1 MTKPKAIPTAALG
14 RRLAFIGTTGSG
26 KTYTAKGGVE
36 RKLAAKERVVII
48 DPLDVWWGLALDV
61 DGKKSSPYRS
71 EKVEGTSQQI
81 VIFGG
86 KHADMQITENGGK
99 LLGEAVATAKESC
112 VISLGTLR
120 TEAARRRFMVGFL
133 DALYEHTDP
142 EVSEPY
148 TLVVDEAD
156 LFAPQKPFG
165 GHAEMLLH
173 LMEEI
178 VRRGRVR
185 GFLPW
190 LISQRPAI
198 VNKNVLSQVDGM
210 VAMQL
215 TGAHDRGAIEG
226 WIEGHGD
233 KRETKELLASLATFQ
248 QGTGLLWVPRD
259 GILQTMAFPPNQTFD
274 SSRTPKRG
282 EKKKTRKLKPLN
294 LGKLKD
300 KLATVEAETK
310 ANDPNELRK
319 QVADLQAQLRKVKAP
334 PSAPVAPSID
344 KKQLAELETR
354 AHARGKIEGYAN
366 GVNDV
371 TATWREMSANIAS
384 QLRSATSTVDTA
396 EKRMQAI
403 LERATAKHVKAATK
417 EAAKKSSSPAVPQIP
432 AGPSR
437 AAPAPVLPRASNPPP
452 AASGD
457 GSLTNPQRTL
467 LQSLAWW
474 RAMGHDAPSRPQV
487 AAICGWKPSGSN
499 LKDRLSELSKSGLVV
514 YPQTGLV
521 SLTDVG
527 ASVAPTPDTSKTLH
541 DSIRGILTGP
551 QLKLFEVLLERRSAI
566 SRVELAGSVEPPW
579 EPNGSNLKDRL
590 SELSRLEVVAYPEKG
605 SVVLQPWV
613 LA

>member
-1 MTKPKAIPTAALG
+1 MTKPKAIPAAALG
-14 RRLAFIGTTGSG
+14 RRLAFVGTTGSG

-48 DPLDVWWGLALDV
+48 DPLDVWWGLALNV
-61 DGKKSSPYRS
+61 DGKTASPYRS
-71 EKVEGTSQQI
+71 DTVAGTSQQL

-112 VISLGTLR
+112 IISLGGLR

-215 TGAHDRGAIEG
+215 TGAHDRGAIEA
-226 WIEGHGD
+226 WIEGHAD
-233 KRETKELLASLATFQ
+233 KRETKELLASLATFH

-259 GILQTMAFPPNQTFD
+259 GILETMTFPQNATFD

-282 EKKKTRKLKPLN
+282 EKKKAHKLRPLN

-300 KLATVEAETK
+300 MLASVEAETK
-310 ANDPNELRK
+310 ANDPNALRK

-334 PSAPVAPSID
+334 PAAPAID
-344 KKQLAELETR
+344 PRAIQQAEAR
-354 AHARGKIEGYAN
+354 GHARGKIEGYADCMN
-366 GVNDV
+366 EIA
-371 TATWREMSANIAS
+371 ATWREAGGGIVQSLKI
-384 QLRSATSTVDTA
+384 ATSAMETA
-396 EKRMQAI
+396 DKRMKAS
-403 LERATAKHVKAATK
+403 LERATTKYVKAATK
-417 EAAKKSSSPAVPQIP
+417 EAGKNSSSPAVISST
-432 AGPSR
+432 ADTSK
-437 AAPAPVLPRASNPPP
+437 AAPAPVLPRAINPAP

-457 GSLTNPQRTL
+457 GSLTNPQKTL
-467 LQSLAWW
+467 LQALAWW
-474 RAMGHDAPSRPQV
+474 RAMGHDEPSRPQI
-487 AAICGWKPSGSN
+487 AAIAGWKPSGSN
-499 LKDRLSELSKSGLVV
+499 LKDRLSELSKLGHVT
-514 YPQTGLV
+514 YPRQNHV
-521 SLTDVG
+521 ALTDSG
-527 ASVAPTPDTSKTLH
+527 AAAAPAPNMSTTLH

-551 QLKLFEVLLERRSAI
+551 QNKLFEVLLSRRSEI
-566 SRVELAGSVEPPW
+566 SRADLAASVEPPW

-590 SELSRLEVVAYPEKG
+590 SELSRLEIVSYPQKG
-605 SVVLQPWV
+605 TVILQPWV

>member
-1 MTKPKAIPTAALG
+1 MSKPKAIPAAALG
-14 RRLAFIGTTGSG
+14 RRLAFVGTTGSG

-36 RKLAAKERVVII
+36 RKLVARERIVVI
-48 DPLDVWWGLALDV
+48 DPLDVWWGLALEA
-61 DGKKSSPYRS
+61 DGKTPSHYRL
-71 EKVEGTSQQI
+71 EKVAGTSQQL

-86 KHADMQITENGGK
+86 RHADMQITENGGK
-99 LLGEAVATAKESC
+99 LLGEAVARARESC
-112 VISLGTLR
+112 IVSLGTLR

-215 TGAHDRGAIEG
+215 TGAHDRGAIEA
-226 WIEGHGD
+226 WIEGHAD

-259 GILQTMAFPPNQTFD
+259 GLLETMTFPQNRTFD

-282 EKKKTRKLKPLN
+282 EKKKAHKLRPLN

-300 KLATVEAETK
+300 MLATVEAETK
-310 ANDPNELRK
+310 ANDPTELRR
-319 QVADLQAQLRKVKAP
+319 QVADLQARLSKVKTPPPAP
-334 PSAPVAPSID
+334 TID
-344 KKQLAELETR
+344 PRAVHQAEARGR
-354 AHARGKIEGYAN
+354 AVGKIEGYAD
-366 GVNDV
+366 GVNDISAV
-371 TATWREMSANIAS
+371 WRDVGGGIVQSLKI
-384 QLRSATSTVDTA
+384 ATSTMEAAD
-396 EKRMQAI
+396 KRMLSI
-403 LERATAKHVKAATK
+403 LERATAKHVKAASR
-417 EAAKKSSSPAVPQIP
+417 EAAKNSSSPAVKSNT
-432 AGPSR
+432 ADTSR
-437 AAPAPVLPRASNPPP
+437 AAPAPVLPRAITPPP

-457 GSLTNPQRTL
+457 GSLTKAMQGALNAI
-467 LQSLAWW
+467 AWW
-474 RAMGHDAPSRPQV
+474 RKVGFEKIERPRAAVVAGLSPRASTFGVYVAKLAEMGLVDTSTPGKVGVTDAGWAQAEVPQGDSREDLRRIARELLGAQEAKVFDLAYAAYPQSLTRTDVAGQMGLSPTASTTGVYIAKV
-487 AAICGWKPSGSN
+487 AAF
-499 LKDRLSELSKSGLVV
+499 GL
-514 YPQTGLV
+514 L
-521 SLTDVG
+521 
-527 ASVAPTPDTSKTLH
+527 DTSQKGAIKAS
-541 DSIRGILTGP
+541 DW
-551 QLKLFEVLLERRSAI
+551 LF
-566 SRVELAGSVEPPW
+566 P
-579 EPNGSNLKDRL
+579 
-590 SELSRLEVVAYPEKG
+590 
-605 SVVLQPWV
+605 
-613 LA
+613 